1 MKPDKLETEF
11 YDYLVKTVSTTG
23 NSGHILV
30 PKEWVGKKV
39 KILLVEPLGD

>member
-11 YDYLVKTVSTTG
+11 YDYLVKKVTTTG

-30 PKEWVGKKV
+30 PKEWIGKKV

>member
-11 YDYLVKTVSTTG
+11 YDYLVKTVTTTG

-30 PKEWVGKKV
+30 PKVWIGKKF
-39 KILLVEPLGD
+39 KILLVEPVGD